1 MSDQTTVLLVG
12 VTGMLGS
19 QIAEALLNQGNAMA
33 PSAHPRVNVKALTRA
48 GETDPTKQQ
57 RLDALTK
64 KGLQAIAGD
73 LLEPDS
79 LPNACQC
86 VDVII
91 SAVQGNETVMIQG
104 QQNLIKAA
112 ESAGVPRMIPSDF
125 AVDISK
131 LDYGDNFNLDLRK
144 KADEAFQ
151 GSAVQPT
158 SVFNG
163 AFIDVMIQPFFKALV
178 DWDAG
183 TFTYW
188 GDGNQP
194 CDFTTV
200 ADTALYTA
208 TAATDRTLTGRPLR
222 IAGDVLTMKQFH
234 RALEAGSGRKLEA
247 RSLGSVDDLKAEIDR
262 RKQTASNPWDWIAL
276 QYVWCMVSGKGKLEP
291 IDNDRYPHIHPVS
304 VQKFVSQSFAQ

>member
-1 MSDQTTVLLVG
+1 MSDKTTVLMVG

-19 QIAEALLNQGNAMA
+19 QIAEALLNQENAI
-33 PSAHPRVNVKALTRA
+33 VKALTRSQ
-48 GETDPTKQQ
+48 ETDPVKQQ
-57 RLDALTK
+57 RLDTLTA
-64 KGLQAIAGD
+64 KGLQSIAGD

-79 LPNACQC
+79 LPTACTG

-112 ESAGVPRMIPSDF
+112 ESTGVSRMIPSDF
-125 AVDISK
+125 AVDITK

-151 GSAVQPT
+151 NSSVQPT
-158 SVFNG
+158 SIFNG

-178 DWDAG
+178 DWDEG
-183 TFTYW
+183 IFNYW

-208 TAATDRTLTGRPLR
+208 AAATDRTMTGRPLR
-222 IAGDVLTMKQFH
+222 IAGDVLTLKQFQQ
-234 RALEAGSGRKLEA
+234 ALEEGSGRKLEA
-247 RSLGSVDDLKAEIDR
+247 RSLGSVADLRAAIDR
-262 RKQTASNPWDWIAL
+262 CKQTASNPWDWISL
-276 QYVWCMVSGKGKLEP
+276 QYVWCIVSGKGKLDP
-291 IDNDRYPHIHPVS
+291 IDNSRYPHIHPTS
-304 VQKFVSQSFAQ
+304 VTDFVSQTFAKPLQPTV

>member
-1 MSDQTTVLLVG
+1 MVDKTTVLMVG

-19 QIAEALLNQGNAMA
+19 QIAEALLNRDAIV
-33 PSAHPRVNVKALTRA
+33 RVLTRSQ
-48 GETDPTKQQ
+48 ETDPAKQQ
-57 RLDALTK
+57 RLDALTE

-79 LPNACQC
+79 LPNACTG

-151 GSAVQPT
+151 NSSVQPT
-158 SVFNG
+158 SIFNG

-178 DWDAG
+178 DWDEG
-183 TFTYW
+183 IFNYW
-188 GDGNQP
+188 GDGNQL

-208 TAATDRTLTGRPLR
+208 AAAIDRTLTGRPLR
-222 IAGDVLTMKQFH
+222 IAGNVLTMKQLHQAF
-234 RALEAGSGRKLEA
+234 EAGSGRKLAA
-247 RSLGSVDDLKAEIDR
+247 RSLGSVADLKAEIDR
-262 RKQTASNPWDWIAL
+262 RKQTASNPWDWISL
-276 QYVWCMVSGKGKLEP
+276 QYLWCMVSGKGKLEP
-291 IDNDRYPHIHPVS
+291 IDNSRYPHIHPTS
-304 VQKFVSQSFAQ
+304 VTDFVAQTFAKQLQTT

>member
-1 MSDQTTVLLVG
+1 MSDRTTVLIVG

-19 QIAEALLNQGNAMA
+19 QIAEALLNQGDTI
-33 PSAHPRVNVKALTRA
+33 VKALTRSQ
-48 GETDPTKQQ
+48 ETDPAKQQ
-57 RLDALTK
+57 RLDTLTA

-73 LLEPDS
+73 LLEPDT
-79 LPNACQC
+79 LPNACTG

-125 AVDISK
+125 AVDITK

-151 GSAVQPT
+151 NSSVQPT
-158 SVFNG
+158 SIFNG

-178 DWDAG
+178 DWDEG
-183 TFTYW
+183 IFNYW

-194 CDFTTV
+194 CDLTTV

-208 TAATDRTLTGRPLR
+208 AAALDRTLTGRPLR
-222 IAGDVLTMKQFH
+222 IAGDVLTMKQLH
-234 RALEAGSGRKLEA
+234 QALEAGSGHKLEA
-247 RSLGSVDDLKAEIDR
+247 RSLGSVTDLKAEIDR

-276 QYVWCMVSGKGKLEP
+276 QYLWCMVSGKGKLEP
-291 IDNDRYPHIHPVS
+291 IDNSRYPHIHPTS
-304 VQKFVSQSFAQ
+304 VADFVSQTFAKPLQPTV

>member
-1 MSDQTTVLLVG
+1 MADKTTVLMVG

-19 QIAEALLNQGNAMA
+19 QIAEALLNQENAI
-33 PSAHPRVNVKALTRA
+33 VKALTRSQ
-48 GETDPTKQQ
+48 ETDPAKQQ
-57 RLDALTK
+57 RLDTLTA

-79 LPNACQC
+79 LPNACAG
-86 VDVII
+86 VNVII

-112 ESAGVPRMIPSDF
+112 ESAGVTRMIPSDF

-151 GSAVQPT
+151 NSSLQPT
-158 SVFNG
+158 SIFNG
-163 AFIDVMIQPFFKALV
+163 AFIDVMIQPFFKELV

-208 TAATDRTLTGRPLR
+208 AAATDRTLTGRPLR

-234 RALEAGSGRKLEA
+234 QALEAGSGRKLEA
-247 RSLGSVDDLKAEIDR
+247 RSLGSVTDLRAEIDR
-262 RKQTASNPWDWIAL
+262 RKQTASNPWDWISL
-276 QYVWCMVSGKGKLEP
+276 QYLWCMVSGKGKLEP
-291 IDNDRYPHIHPVS
+291 IDNSRYPHIHPTS
-304 VQKFVSQSFAQ
+304 VTDFVSQTFAKPLQPKV